1 MRFVHSIQTGFLFC
15 KLSLFLLQPSRGTD
29 DIVSPHGMPL
39 DLLDR
44 IMIIQTR
51 SYIEEEMAQ
60 IIRIRAQTESI
71 PITEESVNA
80 LAKIG
85 SKTTLRWGLQLNSL
99 LWVWVRGCSLSIDH
113 RFIMKEK
120 ASIYLGL
127 IVTYKQI

>member
-1 MRFVHSIQTGFLFC
+1 MCATHLGNALVLAV
-15 KLSLFLLQPSRGTD
+15 LSAPCSLPYRGTD

-71 PITEESVNA
+71 PVTEESVNA
-80 LAKIG
+80 LSKIG
-85 SKTTLRWGLQLNSL
+85 SKTTLR
-99 LWVWVRGCSLSIDH
+99 
-113 RFIMKEK
+113 
-120 ASIYLGL
+120 
-127 IVTYKQI
+127 

>member
-1 MRFVHSIQTGFLFC
+1 MHFLTLNPSWLAFRLANPLPC
-15 KLSLFLLQPSRGTD
+15 LLQSSRGTD
-29 DIVSPHGMPL
+29 DIISPHGMPL

-85 SKTTLRWGLQLNSL
+85 SKTTLR
-99 LWVWVRGCSLSIDH
+99 
-113 RFIMKEK
+113 
-120 ASIYLGL
+120 
-127 IVTYKQI
+127 

>member
-1 MRFVHSIQTGFLFC
+1 MCAAHLGNAFVPAVLSVFC
-15 KLSLFLLQPSRGTD
+15 SLPYRGTD

-71 PITEESVNA
+71 PVSEESVNA

-85 SKTTLRWGLQLNSL
+85 SKTTLR
-99 LWVWVRGCSLSIDH
+99 
-113 RFIMKEK
+113 
-120 ASIYLGL
+120 
-127 IVTYKQI
+127 